1 MENQETKLKDMLDNL
16 KKDDTSNDGSNL
28 MSLRSQMEERE
39 KSIAQM
45 NARLIVLNDELKKA
59 KSVEE
64 KNEIRQ
70 RILALKSVIFMHQN
84 AIHGA
89 FA

>member
-1 MENQETKLKDMLDNL
+1 MENQETKLKEMLDNL
-16 KKDDTSNDGSNL
+16 KKDGASNGGPNL
-28 MSLRSQMEERE
+28 MSLQSQMEERK

-45 NARLIVLNDELKKA
+45 HSRLIVLNDELKKA

-84 AIHGA
+84 VIYGA